1 VLSQFNTCAQAREEA
16 AQGQLRDA
24 QGGSGML
31 MEAQGCSGML
41 REALDS
47 TATAQGCLLMAQ
59 VKTASAQAWKRNW
72 HLVRSFFADDYIAIY
87 KVNRVRAGDITE
99 AI

>member
-47 TATAQGCLLMAQ
+47 TATAQGCLLMG
-59 VKTASAQAWKRNW
+59 S
-72 HLVRSFFADDYIAIY
+72 
-87 KVNRVRAGDITE
+87 G
-99 AI
+99 